1 MFEQRFSLEI
11 PVRLGN
17 LTLSFFVSDSLYAV
31 GADCVS
37 TPHNHG
43 SHYELRYV
51 LRGQGRQMVGNT
63 TVNTSPGELLLIY
76 PGEYHYQS
84 AENIRTDLTQYNL
97 RFALMELPQNAP
109 SRQRRAHERLVEALR
124 STRVLQDAETRMAEP
139 FRRLTEEIRRRN
151 DGYFYVLQ
159 AMCTVI
165 LTELLR
171 LLPEFAA
178 TAVFPAEE
186 LKYNGYW
193 RLQIDRFLSTRYGDD
208 VRLQDLADAV
218 KLSKRQTERLMQREY
233 GMGYSQKL
241 TETRIQF
248 ARYQIRHTN
257 KPLRQIAMDCGFQ
270 SYGYFW
276 GCFRR
281 ITGISPGEAR
291 KMQE

>member
-1 MFEQRFSLEI
+1 VFEQRFSLEI
-11 PVRLGN
+11 PVKLGN

-31 GADCVS
+31 GEECVS

-51 LRGQGRQMVGNT
+51 LHGQGRP
-63 TVNTSPGELLLIY
+63 TVEDTLLDTARGELLLIY

-84 AENIRTDLTQYNL
+84 EEYISADLTQYNL
-97 RFALMELPQNAP
+97 RFALMELPQSAP
-109 SRQRRAHERLVEALR
+109 SRQKRAHERLTEALR
-124 STRVLQDAETRMAEP
+124 STRVLRDTELCMAEP
-139 FRRLTEEIRRRN
+139 FHRLTEEIRQRN
-151 DGYFYVLQ
+151 NGYFYVLQ
-159 AMCTVI
+159 ATCSVI

-171 LLPEFAA
+171 LLPEQIA

-193 RLQIDRFLSTRYGDD
+193 RLQIDRFLSQRYGDD
-208 VRLQDLADAV
+208 VCLQDLADAV

-233 GMGYSQKL
+233 GMGYSRKL

-248 ARYQIRHTN
+248 ARYQIRHTD
-257 KPLRQIAMDCGFQ
+257 KSLRQIAADCGFQ

-276 GCFRR
+276 SCFRR
-281 ITGISPGEAR
+281 LTGTSPGELR
-291 KMQE
+291 QREH